1 MMKTFTYL
9 YNWIDFFFM
18 RMNTFRNLNTAETE
32 PCSFE
37 REKEKEKKRLDLKPD
52 VFIVYT
58 QIDFKM

>member
-9 YNWIDFFFM
+9 CNWIDFFFM

-37 REKEKEKKRLDLKPD
+37 TEKEKEKKRLDLKPD
-52 VFIVYT
+52 VFIRR
-58 QIDFKM
+58 